1 MSGTKAADPAALAC
15 APAGS
20 GERPMRADARRNY
33 ERLLREAAA
42 AFAERGADDVSLE
55 EIARRSCVGIGTL
68 YRHFPT
74 RQALLE
80 AVYRDQVET
89 LARQAADFLSW
100 ESAGEALHAWLRA
113 MMAFGVTKKSLNKAL
128 LETIGK
134 QSELLTSAGLV
145 LRQCT
150 AQLLERAQ
158 QAGAA
163 RGDVQ
168 GTDLLRLVHG
178 MMLACDY
185 SQSDPEQ
192 PERMLAMVLAG
203 LMPAPADG
211 PGTAPSEAP
220 AAR

>member
-1 MSGTKAADPAALAC
+1 
-15 APAGS
+15 
-20 GERPMRADARRNY
+20 MRADARRNY
-33 ERLLREAAA
+33 ERLLREAGA

-74 RQALLE
+74 RQVLLE

-134 QSELLTSAGLV
+134 QSELLTSSGLV

-150 AQLLERAQ
+150 PRV
-158 QAGAA
+158 AGAGPAGRGRA
-163 RGDVQ
+163 R
-168 GTDLLRLVHG
+168 R
-178 MMLACDY
+178 
-185 SQSDPEQ
+185 
-192 PERMLAMVLAG
+192 RAG
-203 LMPAPADG
+203 HRPAPAGPRHDARLRLLAERPRAARADAGHGPGGPDARAADG
-211 PGTAPSEAP
+211 PATAPSEAP

>member
-1 MSGTKAADPAALAC
+1 MSGTKAADPAAPAC
-15 APAGS
+15 APDGS

-80 AVYRDQVET
+80 AVYRDQVDT

-185 SQSDPEQ
+185 SPSDPGQ

-203 LMPAPADG
+203 LMPEPADG
-211 PGTAPSEAP
+211 RGTAPSGEP